1 MKNRLR
7 IPGFPPP
14 EKQDIVKFHM
24 FKSLPYSTRMKLYL
38 GFVVA
43 GFLFQIIMLKAWPGA
58 ILLLLATLLSLVRDY
73 DTNTMLGTFRTD
85 SNWTTVNID
94 KILQIEDLNKKM
106 SEWDSDALDISNG
119 KGALVFILM
128 FISLLFATSILGFYG
143 VMGNIFFIDAIIL
156 LIPLWFNGIRKILKK
171 DNLRIKV
178 DIVRKLESFFQT
190 IKKDGEHFKPA
201 LMLSRDKKTGKCI
214 PLDCRFTITFE
225 NMPSGFYGIQAQI
238 NLNNVQ
244 GTSYPY
250 FYCVIAAEPGFG
262 LANYVKKVPVPK
274 NILVKYEGDENADV
288 LVIRQRT
295 TKTSGYHTNMNACKS
310 IFERSLV
317 AARLIL
323 NR

>member
-58 ILLLLATLLSLVRDY
+58 ILLLLATLLSLVRGY
-73 DTNTMLGTFRTD
+73 DTSTILGTFRAD

-143 VMGNIFFIDAIIL
+143 VMGNIFL
-156 LIPLWFNGIRKILKK
+156 LMR
-171 DNLRIKV
+171 
-178 DIVRKLESFFQT
+178 SF
-190 IKKDGEHFKPA
+190 
-201 LMLSRDKKTGKCI
+201 C
-214 PLDCRFTITFE
+214 
-225 NMPSGFYGIQAQI
+225 
-238 NLNNVQ
+238 
-244 GTSYPY
+244 
-250 FYCVIAAEPGFG
+250 
-262 LANYVKKVPVPK
+262 
-274 NILVKYEGDENADV
+274 
-288 LVIRQRT
+288 
-295 TKTSGYHTNMNACKS
+295 
-310 IFERSLV
+310 
-317 AARLIL
+317 
-323 NR
+323 